1 LTPRLVVCHTF
12 CMTTRLSVRI
22 DAELARKVKYLRE
35 RTRKTTTEV
44 VAASI
49 DAYFEQASKG
59 ARPADLLRDFVGS
72 GEGDADLSSEYK
84 AKLRRS
90 LSKKIPR

>member
-1 LTPRLVVCHTF
+1 
-12 CMTTRLSVRI
+12 MTTRLSVRI

-44 VAASI
+44 VSASI
-49 DAYFEQASKG
+49 DAYFKQATASV
-59 ARPADLLRDFVGS
+59 RPAELLRDFVGS
-72 GEGDADLSSEYK
+72 GAGDPDLSSDYK

-90 LSKKIPR
+90 LAKKARR

>member
-1 LTPRLVVCHTF
+1 
-12 CMTTRLSVRI
+12 MTNRLSVRI

-49 DAYFEQASKG
+49 DAYFRQASQG
-59 ARPADLLRDFVGS
+59 ARPAELLRDFVASGS
-72 GEGDADLSSEYK
+72 GGPDLSSKYK
-84 AKLRRS
+84 TKLGRS
-90 LSKKIPR
+90 LSKKTRR